1 MTDKITNQVLLDA
14 IFLMAQESE
23 INRFDVIGRADL
35 WELFYNRSTPYSGP
49 PVGAL
54 PGLTDDE
61 KRNIQ
66 RKLIESLARRQN
78 FVAITLSH
86 LNLRTGPGTQYGV
99 AQTLLPDTNVQV
111 LEDGGD
117 WIRVQVNG
125 QQGFVHRDFLKLPN
139 QPVKSR
145 LLAAQPELL
154 RIPLPPKPNHTIDT
168 ARLAQGT
175 LRFALADLWNRY
187 GGLLV
192 VLCNELEID
201 PSVAVA
207 VLMAES
213 GGQGF
218 APGPDGP
225 RMIIRFENH
234 IFYDRWGR
242 NNQERFDRHFAFA
255 QGQSWTGHKWRPDP
269 GAPWQEFH
277 GNQQKEWEVLTF
289 ASGLERRT
297 ARESISMGLPQIMGF
312 NAVSVGYPQ
321 ADAMFDAFASSE
333 ARQIFG
339 FFDFVRSK
347 GGISPLRSRD
357 YATFAGI
364 YNGPGQATVYAAII
378 QERADLFDSLLA
390 QSIPGSR
397 GIGPEAPA
405 IPAPSGEFYR
415 PRSASEEERVA
426 LRRQLAGLLADQRR
440 SQRLRQALLG
450 VGLAAIL
457 VGLLLLFGE
466 NGGAAWLALLVGLGV
481 LIAYSAIHFFR
492 LTVHFR
498 PKSPRSSGYWTTTS
512 GCPGNPV
519 WHHL

>member
-14 IFLMAQESE
+14 IFLMAQDSE

-49 PVGAL
+49 PVGSL
-54 PGLTDDE
+54 PGLADDE

-66 RKLIESLARRQN
+66 RKLIESLARRHN
-78 FVAITLSH
+78 FVAITLGH

-99 AQTLLPDTNVQV
+99 TQTLPPDTNVQV

-125 QQGFVHRDFLKLPN
+125 HQGFVHRDFVKLPN
-139 QPVKSR
+139 QPLKSR
-145 LLAAQPELL
+145 LLATQPELL

-175 LRFALADLWNRY
+175 LLFALADLWNRY

-201 PSVAVA
+201 PGVAVA

-234 IFYDRWGR
+234 IFYERWGR
-242 NNQERFDRHFAFA
+242 ANQARFDRHFAFA

-269 GAPWQEFH
+269 YAPWQEFH
-277 GNQQKEWEVLTF
+277 GNQQKEWEVLAF

-312 NAVSVGYPQ
+312 NAIAVGYPQ

-390 QSIPGSR
+390 QSVPGSR
-397 GIGPEAPA
+397 GIGPVAPA
-405 IPAPSGEFYR
+405 MPAPSGEVYL

-440 SQRLRQALLG
+440 SLLLHQALLA
-450 VGLAAIL
+450 VGLVAIL
-457 VGLLLLFGE
+457 AGLILLFGE
-466 NGGAAWLALLVGLGV
+466 NGETAWLALLVGLGAV
-481 LIAYSAIHFFR
+481 IAYAATRFVPVDGAFQAKIAQIER
-492 LTVHFR
+492 LLDQYER
-498 PKSPRSSGYWTTTS
+498 LPW
-512 GCPGNPV
+512 
-519 WHHL
+519 

>member
-1 MTDKITNQVLLDA
+1 VTDKMTNQVLLDA
-14 IFLMAQESE
+14 IFLTAQEAE
-23 INRFDVIGRADL
+23 TNRFDIIGRADL
-35 WELFYNRSTPYSGP
+35 WELFYSRAVPYAGV
-49 PVGAL
+49 PVSAL
-54 PGLTDDE
+54 PGLSDDE

-66 RKLIESLARRQN
+66 RKLIETLARRQN
-78 FVAITLSH
+78 SVAITLGP
-86 LNLRTGPGTQYGV
+86 LNLRTGPGTQYGI
-99 AQTLLPDTNVQV
+99 AQTLPPDSSLQV

-117 WIRVQVNG
+117 WIRVAIG
-125 QQGFVHRDFLKLPN
+125 EQQGFVHRDYVKLPN

-145 LLAAQPELL
+145 LLATQPELL
-154 RIPLPPKPNHTIDT
+154 RIPLPPRTNHTIDT
-168 ARLAQGT
+168 AQLAQGT
-175 LRFALADLWNRY
+175 LLFALADLWNRY
-187 GGLLV
+187 GGLLA

-218 APGPDGP
+218 APGPNGQ

-234 IFYDRWGR
+234 IFHDRWGR

-269 GAPWQEFH
+269 GGAWQEFH
-277 GNQQKEWEVLTF
+277 GNQQKEWEVLSF
-289 ASGLERRT
+289 AAGLERQA

-312 NAVSVGYPQ
+312 NAISVGYPQ

-364 YNGPGQATVYAAII
+364 YNGPGQATVYAGII
-378 QERADLFDSLLA
+378 QERADLFDRLLGQA
-390 QSIPGSR
+390 APGTR
-397 GIGPEAPA
+397 GIGPESPA
-405 IPAPSGEFYR
+405 IPGQSDEFYR
-415 PRSASEEERVA
+415 PRTTSEEDRVA

-440 SQRLRQALLG
+440 FLLLHQALLG

-457 VGLLLLFGE
+457 AGILLLFGG
-466 NGGAAWLALLVGLGV
+466 NDGVAWLVLLAGLGAV
-481 LIAYSAIHFFR
+481 AAYAATRFVRADVGFQAKVGEIER
-492 LTVHFR
+492 LLDHYER
-498 PKSPRSSGYWTTTS
+498 LPW
-512 GCPGNPV
+512 
-519 WHHL
+519 